1 MTVDDGSLDD
11 IEAFIESSFY
21 NAVLNSPMTAKE
33 ESDSELGE
41 VHAIDVSF
49 DAPTEGVPGRQGNGN
64 DKESTPVIFP
74 PPPGNGKG
82 EKSKAVVPSSRSGNG
97 DDKKAQP
104 VIFPPPPGNGKGE
117 KSKAVVPSS
126 RSGNGDDKKAQP
138 VIFPPPPGN
147 GDDKKAQP
155 VIFPPPPG
163 NGKGEKSKAVVP
175 SSRSDRAGPE
185 KRDNRGSKNQEGGY
199 FGKDRMTLLLQIY
212 SLQTELR
219 KVKTGEVASGAG
231 SPGS

>member
-82 EKSKAVVPSSRSGNG
+82 EKSKAVVPSSRS
-97 DDKKAQP
+97 
-104 VIFPPPPGNGKGE
+104 
-117 KSKAVVPSS
+117 
-126 RSGNGDDKKAQP
+126 
-138 VIFPPPPGN
+138 
-147 GDDKKAQP
+147 
-155 VIFPPPPG
+155 
-163 NGKGEKSKAVVP
+163 
-175 SSRSDRAGPE
+175 DRAGPE

>member
-64 DKESTPVIFP
+64 DKEST
-74 PPPGNGKG
+74 
-82 EKSKAVVPSSRSGNG
+82 
-97 DDKKAQP
+97 P

>member
-126 RSGNGDDKKAQP
+126 RS
-138 VIFPPPPGN
+138 
-147 GDDKKAQP
+147 
-155 VIFPPPPG
+155 
-163 NGKGEKSKAVVP
+163 
-175 SSRSDRAGPE
+175 DRAGPE